1 MLPYLLL
8 RTTDAKLGY
17 PKQTILLLQV
27 SGMMFDYFS
36 SPPPSVTLPDLLPTA
51 PPNFERRTEFPMVS
65 SADMSECSE
74 ISELDVLLEG
84 ISSNGM
90 TQEFDAWLKDM
101 PCPDLGPCE
110 L

>member
-1 MLPYLLL
+1 M
-8 RTTDAKLGY
+8 
-17 PKQTILLLQV
+17 V
-27 SGMMFDYFS
+27 FDYFS
-36 SPPPSVTLPDLLPTA
+36 SPPASVTLPDLLPTA
-51 PPNFERRTEFPMVS
+51 PPEFERRTEFPMVS
-65 SADMSECSE
+65 SANLSECSE

-84 ISSNGM
+84 ISSNKM